1 MILAHERISPGL
13 QLAQPQS
20 AAVVAGDHL
29 FDPQIVRLK
38 FLSRRVLVPDDQH
51 GALTRRHD
59 DLRWRE
65 DMILDGDVYAD
76 RLRRRGWVGVHHC
89 DSGHEHRAA
98 DRPFYALHQPAFALP
113 GYWNVQST
121 VIGFHQPGT
130 P

>member
-1 MILAHERISPGL
+1 MILAYERISPGL

-76 RLRRRGWVGVHHC
+76 RLVRGGWAGFSNAIAATSIVLPTA
-89 DSGHEHRAA
+89 RAM
-98 DRPFYALHQPAFALP
+98 RSISLP
-113 GYWNVQST
+113 SPCW
-121 VIGFHQPGT
+121 
-130 P
+130 